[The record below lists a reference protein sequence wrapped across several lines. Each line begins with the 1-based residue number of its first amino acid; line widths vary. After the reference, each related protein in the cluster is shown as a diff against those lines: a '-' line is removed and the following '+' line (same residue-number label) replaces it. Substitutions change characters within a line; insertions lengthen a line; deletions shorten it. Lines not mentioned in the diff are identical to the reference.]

1 MGIPKVAIVG
11 RPNVGKSSLLNW
23 MAGKLLS
30 VVDPT
35 AGVTRDRVTWI
46 VNEGERY
53 FELVDTGG
61 IGIVDSDDLSDD
73 IERQIDVGLLECDLL
88 LFVVDAKDGIM
99 PLDQMVAER
108 LRRIN
113 KPVLM
118 VVNKCDSHRL
128 DLEAPSFLS
137 LISTDQVVTSVK
149 GNRNRAELLA
159 AIAAHLPAQ
168 AENEAV
174 EGNTLLQ
181 TPEMRLAIVGRRNV
195 GKSTFINQLAETERV
210 IVSEVAGT
218 TRDSI
223 DIRFDVDG
231 RTFVAIDTPGVR
243 KRKSLANDIEF
254 YGLVRAQRSIRR
266 ADVVLMFFD
275 AMNTISR
282 VDKQLV
288 EEISKH
294 NKPCVFVVNKW
305 DLAQTEGMTIH
316 KWGEYLVK
324 SFASM
329 RHVPIAVLTAKDGRN
344 IRQLVNLTQSMYK
357 QARTRISTG
366 KLNRAL
372 KIAIEK
378 NTPPHRK
385 NRRPKIY
392 YASQVAI
399 APPTIVVK
407 CNEPELFD
415 ESWKRYLLGFLR
427 EVSPFQEVPIR
438 MIMRDRGDSE
448 ESLNLPDI
456 ELRTNVSDEDFRNDF
471 PDDEM
476 FDSGEFDDEEDD
488 DDDEYSQEEL
498 NGGNFLDDDDD
509 DDEYRRLRFED
520 FPDQPDDEPKP
531 D

>member
-23 MAGKLLS
+23 VAGKLLS

-46 VNEGERY
+46 VNEKDRY

-61 IGIVDSDDLSDD
+61 IGIVDSDDLSED
-73 IERQIDVGLLECDLL
+73 IERQIDVGLNECDLL
-88 LFVVDAKDGIM
+88 LFVVDAKAGVT
-99 PLDQMVAER
+99 PLDQSVAER
-108 LRRIN
+108 IRRIN
-113 KPVLM
+113 KKTLM
-118 VVNKCDSHRL
+118 VVNKCDSHKL
-128 DLEAPSFLS
+128 DVEAAEFLS
-137 LISTDQVVTSVK
+137 LGGMPQVITSVK
-149 GNRNRAELLA
+149 GNRNRSELLKT
-159 AIAAHLPAQ
+159 IVEHLP
-168 AENEAV
+168 E
-174 EGNTLLQ
+174 Q
-181 TPEMRLAIVGRRNV
+181 TADETPDGQTMMEQPLMRLATVGRRNV

-275 AMNTISR
+275 ATKTISK

-294 NKPCVFVVNKW
+294 HKPCVFVVNKW
-305 DLAQTEGMTIH
+305 DLAQEEDMTID

-324 SFASM
+324 TFATM

-344 IRQLVNLTQSMYK
+344 VRQLINLTQSVFK
-357 QARTRISTG
+357 QSRTRMGTG
-366 KLNRAL
+366 KLNKVL
-372 KIAIEK
+372 KLAVQK
-378 NTPPHRK
+378 NVPPHRK
-385 NRRPKIY
+385 NKRPKIY
-392 YASQVAI
+392 YATQVAV

-407 CNEPELFD
+407 CNDPKLFD

-427 EVSPFQEVPIR
+427 EVSPFQEVPMR
-438 MIMRDRGDSE
+438 MIMRARGDDDPLFDMPDMSIRNDTTSDFEFDDSE
-448 ESLNLPDI
+448 EF
-456 ELRTNVSDEDFRNDF
+456 EDEIL
-471 PDDEM
+471 
-476 FDSGEFDDEEDD
+476 GGEDD
-488 DDDEYSQEEL
+488 GADILEDAPDAINESVGESEL
-498 NGGNFLDDDDD
+498 
-509 DDEYRRLRFED
+509 E
-520 FPDQPDDEPKP
+520 
-531 D
+531 